1 MARRRSEGIPGVFR
15 ATATQPA
22 RAMGGAQRAKV
33 VGRGTSVRRVRESFV
48 RGVRLGIP
56 YAVVAFVL
64 SMSFGVVARQAGFSA
79 LQAVAASAL
88 IFAGSAQFAA
98 LAVVAGGG
106 TLAAAVAAATL
117 MNGRFLAMGIALAPS
132 LPGGP
137 VTRAIQGQ
145 TVVDASWALAN
156 NGDGTFDRWLLFGTT
171 LPQYVAWVLGTVAG
185 AYGGDLI
192 GDPERLGLDAVFPT
206 FFLGLLLAEMRDRR
220 SRAVAVVGAVI
231 ALALVPITPPGVPVL
246 AAAIAALLGA
256 PRRGDS

>member
-1 MARRRSEGIPGVFR
+1 VTTSLR
-15 ATATQPA
+15 A
-22 RAMGGAQRAKV
+22 
-33 VGRGTSVRRVRESFV
+33 VRESFV

-56 YAVVAFVL
+56 YATVGFVL

-88 IFAGSAQFAA
+88 VFAGSAQFAA

-106 TLAAAVAAATL
+106 TLTAAIAAATL

-137 VTRAIQGQ
+137 VTRALQGQ

-171 LPQYVAWVLGTVAG
+171 LPQYVTWVLGTVVG
-185 AYGGDLI
+185 AYGGDLL

-206 FFLGLLLAEMRDRR
+206 FFLGLVLAEIRDPR
-220 SRAVAVVGAVI
+220 SRVVALVGAAI

-246 AAAIAALLGA
+246 AAASAALLGV
-256 PRRGDS
+256 PRRQES